1 VVSVSA
7 LLARLAL
14 ALVAVAL
21 FPAAAR
27 AETFAVTTTADGNAA
42 CTAVTC
48 TLRAAVAAA
57 NANGSTEDDVITV
70 PAGTYVLDPQFLPL
84 AVSGGQRVALRGAG
98 ANATVIVPQ
107 AEAIMR
113 LLAINGAAQV
123 AISDVTLRGGT
134 VTSGTGGN
142 LDIAG
147 GANVTLD
154 RARIVGGR
162 AQQGGGIAITAGA
175 ANTALTVRQSLIDGN
190 SATGTTTAAAG
201 GGLYIA
207 GQTFSAAVT
216 VTDSTFFNNQAGN
229 GGALA
234 VSFNSASPP
243 VFRGATLG
251 GNFARALVSGAGV
264 GGVYSDNAKV
274 AFQGSILT
282 RNTST
287 VNVGAGPISAPSNCQ
302 IAGGATDEG
311 GNVTPDTDQCG
322 LGGVHTDP
330 QLDLVP
336 DETLQPPAMKI
347 PANSSAVDVAACGG
361 RTVDQRGVVRPQL
374 NACDAG
380 AFEYQPPPPPPTPT
394 PTPTAAPP
402 VATPTPTATPT
413 ATPVR
418 NTSVGAA
425 PVRGTVLVKQPGTS
439 RFVRL
444 DASVIRNGSEV
455 DTRKGRVEITTSSNE
470 KATFYDGIFKI
481 SQKGGLTTLTLSQAL
496 SCPKRGKASA
506 AAKKPKTRKLWG
518 NGKGKFRTKGS
529 YSAATVRGTKWL
541 VQDTCTTTLT
551 RVTQGVVQV
560 QDFVKHKK
568 KTLRKGKRYI
578 ARARR

>member
-42 CTAVTC
+42 CTTVTC

-70 PAGTYVLDPQFLPL
+70 PAGTYVLNPQFPPL

-190 SATGTTTAAAG
+190 SATGNTTAAAG
-201 GGLYIA
+201 GGLYIL
-207 GQTFSAAVT
+207 GQTDSAAVT
-216 VTDSTFFNNQAGN
+216 VTDSTFFANQAGT
-229 GGALA
+229 GGAVA
-234 VSFNSASPP
+234 VNFNAGSPP
-243 VFRGATLG
+243 VFGGVTVA
-251 GNFARALVSGAGV
+251 GNFARQLLSGAGT
-264 GGVYSDNAKV
+264 GGINSAS
-274 AFQGSILT
+274 AAPRFQASILT

-287 VNVGAGPISAPSNCQ
+287 NAAGAVSASNC
-302 IAGGATDEG
+302 AGASAVDQG

-380 AFEYQPPPPPPTPT
+380 AFEYQPPPTPT

-402 VATPTPTATPT
+402 VATPAPTATPT

-455 DTRKGRVEITTSSNE
+455 DTRRGRVEITTSSNE

-560 QDFVKHKK
+560 EDFVKHKK
-568 KTLRKGKRYI
+568 KTLRKGKRYV